1 MKASMKPIRNEFPWG
16 TIEWLANDEVGNS
29 RELSLARMTLPPG
42 KGTDTHIHANCEESI
57 YVVRGEVECR
67 IGEDRVQIEGGRRSR
82 WFRRARCTASATSAT
97 RRPRSSCPTRPPR
110 APSSWPEA
118 RAGAAPGPRSG
129 PAPRSRTPPLRKS
142 R

>member
-42 KGTDTHIHANCEESI
+42 NGTDTHIHANCEESI

-67 IGEDRVQIEGGRRSR
+67 IGEARVQMKAGGQSVVPKGAVHGIRNVGDGLAEIILSYSSA
-82 WFRRARCTASATSAT
+82 AREFELA
-97 RRPRSSCPTRPPR
+97 
-110 APSSWPEA
+110 
-118 RAGAAPGPRSG
+118 
-129 PAPRSRTPPLRKS
+129 
-142 R
+142 